1 MDETMQEDEYF
12 ILVPKGY
19 GRYAELRKEYVFEK
33 ENRDGLI
40 VYRLVKHIST
50 RSYYTPELS
59 NEFREFLV
67 AYAEREEIKIDE
79 YVLNNSI
86 APDNDEIP
94 DFINE
99 VYSF

>member
-1 MDETMQEDEYF
+1 MKEDEYF
-12 ILVPKGY
+12 ILVPKGS
-19 GRYAELRKEYVFEK
+19 GRYAELRKEYVFEE
-33 ENRDGLI
+33 ENRDGFV

-59 NEFREFLV
+59 IELRKFLI
-67 AYAEREEIKIDE
+67 AYAEREGITIDE

>member
-1 MDETMQEDEYF
+1 MKENEYY

-19 GRYAELRKEYVFEK
+19 GRFAELRKEYVFEE
-33 ENRDGLI
+33 ENRDGLV

-59 NEFREFLV
+59 IEFREFLI
-67 AYAEREEIKIDE
+67 AYAEREGITIDE
-79 YVLNNSI
+79 YILNNSI
-86 APDNDEIP
+86 SPDTDEIS
-94 DFINE
+94 DIFDE